1 MNRHVSMKGFQMKR
15 TFTAVLAGGLIG
27 LSFVVCNKVDKSTAK
42 QETKL
47 STPGGTTTITTEK
60 EVKKTGEKP
69 PG

>member
-1 MNRHVSMKGFQMKR
+1 MKHVI
-15 TFTAVLAGGLIG
+15 TAVLIGGLATIG
-27 LSFVVCNKVDKSTAK
+27 AVGCSKVEKSTAK
-42 QETKL
+42 QETKI